1 MAKTQNI
8 FISHIHEDDAGLKK
22 VKDLCR
28 KHGLTVRDGSINK
41 EKPNKAKNADYILNK
56 IIGPR
61 IKWCST
67 MVVYITPQTK
77 NSEWVNKEI
86 LRAERLGKRIVGV
99 WAHGHAGCEPPAAL
113 KHMSD
118 AMVGWD
124 GGRIVDA
131 VTGNFEGKE
140 NTDGSI
146 ASPATYK
153 RVACQ

>member
-28 KHGLTVRDGSINK
+28 KQGLTVRDGSINK
-41 EKPNKAKNADYILNK
+41 AKPNKAKNAEYILNK
-56 IIGPR
+56 IIAPR

-99 WAHGHAGCEPPAAL
+99 WAHGHAGCEAPAAL
-113 KHMSD
+113 KHMAD

-131 VTGNFEGKE
+131 LTGKFDGKE
-140 NTDGSI
+140 NNDGTL
-146 ASPATYK
+146 AKPEAYR